1 MLSILLQTENLNNLT
16 ESVNKVTDSSI
27 RIAQAANDFGALRVA
42 FGVFMIF
49 IIIIVI
55 LFIWQIFVLS
65 GKLNT
70 IYGAAV
76 KTTEY
81 FETSAEGDIGPSQAQ
96 VIVRRNFNSWSQ
108 AIKYY
113 ILRIRLEN
121 HIDDKDKIK
130 VKIDR
135 LVRNEFSELTTYLSN
150 FKCNKKVLSFIVE
163 DDDIQMIEDFIFEQ
177 VYIPKNDFTISNM
190 DQSTS
195 IFINGLKLSYI
206 KKIPQWENW

>member
-49 IIIIVI
+49 INIIVI

-96 VIVRRNFNSWSQ
+96 VIVRRNFNSLSQ

-206 KKIPQWENW
+206 KKIPQ

>member
-70 IYGAAV
+70 IYGAAI

-96 VIVRRNFNSWSQ
+96 VIVRRNFNSLSQ

-121 HIDDKDKIK
+121 HIDDKNKIK

-150 FKCNKKVLSFIVE
+150 FKCNEKVLSFIVE
-163 DDDIQMIEDFIFEQ
+163 DDDIQMVEDFIFEQ
-177 VYIPKNDFTISNM
+177 VYMPKNDFTISNM

-206 KKIPQWENW
+206 KKIPQ

>member
-1 MLSILLQTENLNNLT
+1 MLSILLQTENFNNLT

-65 GKLNT
+65 GKLNI
-70 IYGAAV
+70 IYGAAI

-96 VIVRRNFNSWSQ
+96 VIVRRNFNSLSQ

-121 HIDDKDKIK
+121 HIDDRDRIKI
-130 VKIDR
+130 KIDR

-150 FKCNKKVLSFIVE
+150 FKCNKRVLSFIVE
-163 DDDIQMIEDFIFEQ
+163 DDDIQMVEDFILEQ
-177 VYIPKNDFTISNM
+177 VYIPKDDFTISNM

-206 KKIPQWENW
+206 KKIPQ

>member
-96 VIVRRNFNSWSQ
+96 IIVRRNFNSLSQ

-121 HIDDKDKIK
+121 HIDDKNKIK

-163 DDDIQMIEDFIFEQ
+163 DDDIQMVEDFIFEQ

-206 KKIPQWENW
+206 KKIPQ

>member
-70 IYGAAV
+70 IYGAAI

-81 FETSAEGDIGPSQAQ
+81 FETSVEGDIGPSQAQ
-96 VIVRRNFNSWSQ
+96 VIVRRNFNSLSQ

-121 HIDDKDKIK
+121 HIDDRDRIKI
-130 VKIDR
+130 KIDR

-150 FKCNKKVLSFIVE
+150 FKCDERVLSFIVE
-163 DDDIQMIEDFIFEQ
+163 DDDIQMVEDFILEQ
-177 VYIPKNDFTISNM
+177 VYIPKDDFTISNM

-206 KKIPQWENW
+206 KKIPQ

>member
-96 VIVRRNFNSWSQ
+96 VIVRRNFNSLSQ

-121 HIDDKDKIK
+121 HIDDKNKIK

-135 LVRNEFSELTTYLSN
+135 LVRNEFSELITYLSN

-163 DDDIQMIEDFIFEQ
+163 DDDIQMVEDFIFEQ

-206 KKIPQWENW
+206 KKIPQ

>member
-1 MLSILLQTENLNNLT
+1 MLSILLQTENLNNLI

-27 RIAQAANDFGALRVA
+27 KIAQAANDFGALRVA
-42 FGVFMIF
+42 FSVFMIF

-96 VIVRRNFNSWSQ
+96 VIVRRNFNSLSQ

-121 HIDDKDKIK
+121 HIDDKNKIK

-177 VYIPKNDFTISNM
+177 VYISKNDFTISNM

-206 KKIPQWENW
+206 KKIPQ

>member
-16 ESVNKVTDSSI
+16 ESVNKVTDTSI

-96 VIVRRNFNSWSQ
+96 VIVRRNFNSLSQ

-121 HIDDKDKIK
+121 HIDDKNKIK

-206 KKIPQWENW
+206 KKIPQ

>member
-49 IIIIVI
+49 ILIIVI

-96 VIVRRNFNSWSQ
+96 VIVRRNFNSLSQ

-150 FKCNKKVLSFIVE
+150 FKCNKMVLSFIVE

-206 KKIPQWENW
+206 KKIPQ

>member
-81 FETSAEGDIGPSQAQ
+81 FETSAEGDIGPSQAKI
-96 VIVRRNFNSWSQ
+96 IVRRNFNSLSQ

-206 KKIPQWENW
+206 KKIPQ

>member
-96 VIVRRNFNSWSQ
+96 VIVRRNFNSLSQ

-121 HIDDKDKIK
+121 HVDDKDRVKI
-130 VKIDR
+130 KIDR
-135 LVRNEFSELTTYLSN
+135 LVKNEFSELTTYLSN

-206 KKIPQWENW
+206 KKIPQ

>member
-96 VIVRRNFNSWSQ
+96 IIVRRNFNSLSQ

-121 HIDDKDKIK
+121 HIDDKNKIK

-150 FKCNKKVLSFIVE
+150 FKCNKKVLNFIVE
-163 DDDIQMIEDFIFEQ
+163 DDDIQMVEDFIFEQ

-206 KKIPQWENW
+206 KKIPQ

>member
-96 VIVRRNFNSWSQ
+96 VIVRRNFNSLSQ

-150 FKCNKKVLSFIVE
+150 FKCNKKVLSFIIE

-206 KKIPQWENW
+206 KKIPQ

>member
-96 VIVRRNFNSWSQ
+96 VIVRRNFNSLSQ

-121 HIDDKDKIK
+121 HIDDKNKIK
-130 VKIDR
+130 VKIDM

-163 DDDIQMIEDFIFEQ
+163 DDDIQMVEDFIFEQ

-206 KKIPQWENW
+206 KKIPQ

>member
-81 FETSAEGDIGPSQAQ
+81 FETSAEGDMGPSQAQ
-96 VIVRRNFNSWSQ
+96 VIVRRNFNSLSQ

-121 HIDDKDKIK
+121 HIDDKNKIK

-206 KKIPQWENW
+206 KKIPQ

>member
-27 RIAQAANDFGALRVA
+27 RIAQAANDFGALRVV
-42 FGVFMIF
+42 FGVFIIF

-65 GKLNT
+65 GKLNI

-96 VIVRRNFNSWSQ
+96 VIVRRNFNSLSQ

-121 HIDDKDKIK
+121 HIDDKNKIK

-163 DDDIQMIEDFIFEQ
+163 DDDIQMVEDFIFEQ

-206 KKIPQWENW
+206 KKIPQ

>member
-96 VIVRRNFNSWSQ
+96 VIVRRNFNSLSQ

-121 HIDDKDKIK
+121 HIDDKNKIK

-150 FKCNKKVLSFIVE
+150 FKCNEKVLSFIVE
-163 DDDIQMIEDFIFEQ
+163 DDDIQMVEDFVFEQ

-206 KKIPQWENW
+206 KKIPQ

>member
-70 IYGAAV
+70 IYGAAI

-96 VIVRRNFNSWSQ
+96 VIVRRNFNSLSQ

-121 HIDDKDKIK
+121 HIDDRDKIK
-130 VKIDR
+130 IKIDR

-150 FKCNKKVLSFIVE
+150 FKCNKRVLSFIVE
-163 DDDIQMIEDFIFEQ
+163 DDDIQMVEDFILEQ
-177 VYIPKNDFTISNM
+177 VYIPKDDFTISNM

-206 KKIPQWENW
+206 KKIPQ

>member
-96 VIVRRNFNSWSQ
+96 VIVRRNFNSLSQ

-121 HIDDKDKIK
+121 HVDDKNKIK

-206 KKIPQWENW
+206 KKIPQ

>member
-1 MLSILLQTENLNNLT
+1 MLSFLLQTENLNNLT

-55 LFIWQIFVLS
+55 LFIWQIFVLF

-76 KTTEY
+76 KITEY

-96 VIVRRNFNSWSQ
+96 VIVRRNFNSLSQ

-135 LVRNEFSELTTYLSN
+135 LVKNEFSELTTYLSN
-150 FKCNKKVLSFIVE
+150 FKCNEKVLSFIVE
-163 DDDIQMIEDFIFEQ
+163 DDDIQMVEDFIFEQ

-206 KKIPQWENW
+206 KKIPQ

>member
-1 MLSILLQTENLNNLT
+1 MLSILLQIENLNNLT

-96 VIVRRNFNSWSQ
+96 VIVRRNFNSLSQ

-206 KKIPQWENW
+206 KKIPQ

>member
-96 VIVRRNFNSWSQ
+96 VIVRRNFNSLSQ

-121 HIDDKDKIK
+121 HIDDKNKIK

-150 FKCNKKVLSFIVE
+150 FKCNKKVLSFIIE
-163 DDDIQMIEDFIFEQ
+163 DDDIQMIDDFIFEQ

-206 KKIPQWENW
+206 KKIPQ

>member
-96 VIVRRNFNSWSQ
+96 VIVRRNFNSLSQ

-121 HIDDKDKIK
+121 HVDDKNKIK

-150 FKCNKKVLSFIVE
+150 FKCNEKVLSFIVE
-163 DDDIQMIEDFIFEQ
+163 DDDIQMVEDFIFEQ

-206 KKIPQWENW
+206 KKIPQ

>member
-55 LFIWQIFVLS
+55 LFIWQILVLS

-96 VIVRRNFNSWSQ
+96 VIVRRNFNSLSQ

-121 HIDDKDKIK
+121 HIDDKNKIK

-150 FKCNKKVLSFIVE
+150 FKCNKRVLSFIVE

-206 KKIPQWENW
+206 KKIPQ

>member
-27 RIAQAANDFGALRVA
+27 RIAQAANDFGALRVV

-65 GKLNT
+65 GKLNI

-96 VIVRRNFNSWSQ
+96 IIVRRNFNSLSQ

-121 HIDDKDKIK
+121 HIDDKNKIK

-150 FKCNKKVLSFIVE
+150 FKCNKKVLSFIIE
-163 DDDIQMIEDFIFEQ
+163 DDDIQMVEDFIFEQ

-206 KKIPQWENW
+206 KKIPQ

>member
-96 VIVRRNFNSWSQ
+96 VIVRRNFNSLSQ

-130 VKIDR
+130 IKIDR

-206 KKIPQWENW
+206 KKIPQ

>member
-96 VIVRRNFNSWSQ
+96 VIVRRNFNSLSQ

-195 IFINGLKLSYI
+195 IFISGLKLSYI
-206 KKIPQWENW
+206 KKIPQ

>member
-96 VIVRRNFNSWSQ
+96 VIVRRNFNSLSQ

-121 HIDDKDKIK
+121 RIDDKNKIK

-163 DDDIQMIEDFIFEQ
+163 DDDIQMVEDFIFEQ

-206 KKIPQWENW
+206 KKIPQ

>member
-55 LFIWQIFVLS
+55 LFIWQIFVLF

-96 VIVRRNFNSWSQ
+96 VIVRRNFNSLSQ

-121 HIDDKDKIK
+121 HIDDKNKIK

-135 LVRNEFSELTTYLSN
+135 LVRNEFSELTTYLSS

-206 KKIPQWENW
+206 KKIPQ

>member
-65 GKLNT
+65 GKLNI

-81 FETSAEGDIGPSQAQ
+81 FETSAEGDIGPSQVQ
-96 VIVRRNFNSWSQ
+96 IIVRRNFDSLSQ

-121 HIDDKDKIK
+121 HIDDKNKIK

-163 DDDIQMIEDFIFEQ
+163 DDDIQMIDDFIFEQ

-206 KKIPQWENW
+206 KKIPQ

>member
-1 MLSILLQTENLNNLT
+1 MLSTLLQTENLNNLT
-16 ESVNKVTDSSI
+16 GSVNKVTDSSI

-96 VIVRRNFNSWSQ
+96 VVVRRNFNSLSQ

-121 HIDDKDKIK
+121 HIDDKNKIK

-150 FKCNKKVLSFIVE
+150 FKCNKKVLSFVVE

-206 KKIPQWENW
+206 KKIPQ

>member
-81 FETSAEGDIGPSQAQ
+81 FETSAEGNIGPSQAQ
-96 VIVRRNFNSWSQ
+96 VIVRRNFNSLSQ

-113 ILRIRLEN
+113 IIRIRLEN
-121 HIDDKDKIK
+121 HIDDKNKIK

-150 FKCNKKVLSFIVE
+150 FKCNEKVLSFIVE
-163 DDDIQMIEDFIFEQ
+163 DDDIQMVEDFIFEQ
-177 VYIPKNDFTISNM
+177 VYIPKNDFTIFNM

-206 KKIPQWENW
+206 KKIPQ

>member
-81 FETSAEGDIGPSQAQ
+81 FETSVEGDIGPSQAQ
-96 VIVRRNFNSWSQ
+96 VIVRRNFNSLSQ

-163 DDDIQMIEDFIFEQ
+163 DGDIQMIEDFIFEQ

-206 KKIPQWENW
+206 KKIPQ

>member
-96 VIVRRNFNSWSQ
+96 VIVRRNFNSLSQ

-121 HIDDKDKIK
+121 HIDDKNKIK

-163 DDDIQMIEDFIFEQ
+163 DDDIQMVEDFILEQ
-177 VYIPKNDFTISNM
+177 VYIPKDDFTISNM

-206 KKIPQWENW
+206 KKIP

>member
-70 IYGAAV
+70 IYGAAI

-96 VIVRRNFNSWSQ
+96 VIVRRNFNSLSQ

-121 HIDDKDKIK
+121 HIDDRDKIK
-130 VKIDR
+130 IKIDR

-163 DDDIQMIEDFIFEQ
+163 DDDIQMVEDFILEQ
-177 VYIPKNDFTISNM
+177 VYIPKDDFTISNM

-206 KKIPQWENW
+206 KKIPQ

>member
-96 VIVRRNFNSWSQ
+96 VIVRKNFNSLSQ

-163 DDDIQMIEDFIFEQ
+163 DDDIQIIEDFIFEQ

-206 KKIPQWENW
+206 KKIPQ

>member
-96 VIVRRNFNSWSQ
+96 VIVRRNFDSLSQ

-121 HIDDKDKIK
+121 HIDDKNKIK

-163 DDDIQMIEDFIFEQ
+163 DDDIQIVEDFIFEQ

-206 KKIPQWENW
+206 KKIPQ

>member
-96 VIVRRNFNSWSQ
+96 IIVRRNFNSLSQ

-177 VYIPKNDFTISNM
+177 IYIPKNDFTISNM

-206 KKIPQWENW
+206 KKIPQ

>member
-96 VIVRRNFNSWSQ
+96 VIVRRNFNSLSQ

-121 HIDDKDKIK
+121 HIDDKNKIK

-150 FKCNKKVLSFIVE
+150 FRCNKKVLSFIVE
-163 DDDIQMIEDFIFEQ
+163 DDDIQMVEDFIFEQ

-206 KKIPQWENW
+206 KKIPQ

>member
-81 FETSAEGDIGPSQAQ
+81 FETTAEGDIGPSQAQ
-96 VIVRRNFNSWSQ
+96 VIVRRNFNSLSQ

-206 KKIPQWENW
+206 KKIPQ